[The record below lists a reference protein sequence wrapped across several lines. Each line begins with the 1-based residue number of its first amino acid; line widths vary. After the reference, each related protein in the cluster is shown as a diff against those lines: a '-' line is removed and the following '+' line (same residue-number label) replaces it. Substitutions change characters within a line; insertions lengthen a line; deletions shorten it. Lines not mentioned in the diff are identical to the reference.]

1 MKRLVLEA
9 DPARSVVSQV
19 EEPLGELLGRAV
31 LPGEVL
37 RIAAQG
43 ALYVNKARFHDALD
57 LPPRG
62 LLEVFY
68 PELPMTQFV
77 LEPASIVFEDEHL
90 IAVDKP
96 AGVNTSPS
104 PFCDQDC
111 LTWGVQ
117 NYLASGFAV
126 HAVHRLD
133 RDTRGLVLVPKH
145 KEAEKGLHT
154 LFRER
159 RIKKVY
165 RALTPKWGPS
175 PDRPLR
181 VVYRIRDELDWRGKA
196 QKCAT
201 TVLWE
206 GKTADLW
213 SWLVLPH
220 TGRTHQIR
228 KHFARYLVPLDGDV
242 VYSPTPGNNSLG
254 LCCIQ
259 LRFLHPM
266 TGNLLELKL

>member
-1 MKRLVLEA
+1 MKRLVLA
-9 DPARSVVSQV
+9 CDPTRSVEAQV
-19 EEPLGELLGRAV
+19 EEPLAVLLGRPV
-31 LPGEVL
+31 LLGEVL

-57 LPPRG
+57 LPPGG

-68 PELPMTQFV
+68 PELPVTQFV
-77 LEPASIVFEDEHL
+77 LDPSRIVFEDEHL
-90 IAVDKP
+90 LAIDKP

-117 NYLASGFAV
+117 NYLDSGFLV

-159 RIKKVY
+159 RIRKVY
-165 RALTPKWGPS
+165 RALTPVWGPS
-175 PDRPLR
+175 PDRPLQ

-206 GKTADLW
+206 ANAGELW

-242 VYSPTPGNNSLG
+242 VYSASPGTNSLG

-266 TGNLLELKL
+266 TGKPLELQL